1 VREKFYFDA
10 RTGLLLRRHIEEP
23 TLFGWFPMN
32 VNYEAYREV
41 DGVKIPFV
49 VRMASAGG
57 AWGVKTS
64 YMVLE
69 VKQNVPIEDE
79 KFQHPASLR

>member
-1 VREKFYFDA
+1 MIAGTSPEGVKEKFYFDA

-32 VNYEAYREV
+32 ENYEAYREV

-57 AWGVKTS
+57 AWGVRTS
-64 YMVLE
+64 YIDFGRE
-69 VKQNVPIEDE
+69 AEHFN
-79 KFQHPASLR
+79 RR